1 MREDVE
7 VGKKSWFVVGFTIGF
22 LLAIGVNPTG
32 IVIEV
37 LEKVL
42 ENFYIVFGVG
52 ATLIGLIVLLKILN
66 KAEPAITAFEA
77 YSEGGGLGF
86 VTFFLGLLA
95 GFTIIKVPPI
105 GVFLIVV
112 AMILER

>member
-1 MREDVE
+1 M
-7 VGKKSWFVVGFTIGF
+7 GKKSWSVVGFTIG
-22 LLAIGVNPTG
+22 LVLAIGVDPAS
-32 IVIEV
+32 IVTEALEEV
-37 LEKVL
+37 LKSL
-42 ENFYIVFGVG
+42 LG
-52 ATLIGLIVLLKILN
+52 AGIIIIILIALLKILN